1 MGKLCIVSRNHT
13 WNSEFR
19 SFRRYCYTVGYACV
33 AGFGREVMS
42 PSCRPCR
49 DIPGVHCRQCDFD
62 LMASSTD
69 VVGLR
74 DPVLSPAASVLQRGP
89 LTKRA
94 KEVYCNTTSTVMFF
108 SEYTY
113 NLNPHVCVN
122 KEGPSCPFRSIHSA
136 SHSAW
141 LSNSAWH
148 SLLRLPEHDR
158 QILEAERRLLVIN
171 RVIAFLTNL
180 FQSLRLH
187 KLPGI

>member
-1 MGKLCIVSRNHT
+1 MGKLCSVSRNHT

-33 AGFGREVMS
+33 AGLGREVMS

-122 KEGPSCPFRSIHSA
+122 RGSFMSFSEHPQRFTQCLAVEQCLAQFAEA
-136 SHSAW
+136 SGA
-141 LSNSAWH
+141 
-148 SLLRLPEHDR
+148 
-158 QILEAERRLLVIN
+158 
-171 RVIAFLTNL
+171 
-180 FQSLRLH
+180 
-187 KLPGI
+187 